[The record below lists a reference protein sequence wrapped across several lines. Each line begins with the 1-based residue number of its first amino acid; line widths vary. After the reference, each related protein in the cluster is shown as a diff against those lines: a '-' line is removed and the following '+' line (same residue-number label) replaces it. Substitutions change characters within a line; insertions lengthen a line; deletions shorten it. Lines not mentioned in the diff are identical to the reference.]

1 MDLYPACEITIQAN
15 GVTGYFDIVAVLGDG
30 ETTERV
36 SVSAYMVPTWVKHFM
51 TGEAV

>member
-15 GVTGYFDIVAVLGDG
+15 GATGYFDIVAIMADG

-36 SVSAYMVPTWVKHFM
+36 SVSAYMVRTWVDHFM
-51 TGEAV
+51 TGRAV